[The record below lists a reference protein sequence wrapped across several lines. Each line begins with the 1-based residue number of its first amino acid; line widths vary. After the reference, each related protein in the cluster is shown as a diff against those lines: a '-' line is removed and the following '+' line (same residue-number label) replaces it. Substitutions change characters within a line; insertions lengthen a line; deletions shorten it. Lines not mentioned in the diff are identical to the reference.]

1 MAEELKPK
9 AKSATPAEVPPEP
22 RWLFYIVSFMVPIA
36 GIVLG
41 ALYLSK
47 AEEDNKEFGKYCL
60 VAALVN
66 FGLGFMAACCVV
78 AFYISFFIGY
88 LVFILG
94 LLGVAAGSGMSSV
107 ALLPPLPF

>member
-9 AKSATPAEVPPEP
+9 EGATPAEVPPEP
-22 RWLFYIVSFMVPIA
+22 RWLFYLISFMVPIA

-47 AEEDNKEFGKYCL
+47 AEEGNKEFGKYCL

-66 FGLGFMAACCVV
+66 FGIGFSIACCV
-78 AFYISFFIGY
+78 AGFYISFLIGY
-88 LVFILG
+88 IAFVIVLIGIAASSG
-94 LLGVAAGSGMSSV
+94 LTYVS
-107 ALLPPLPF
+107 LLPPIPF

>member
-1 MAEELKPK
+1 MAEEL
-9 AKSATPAEVPPEP
+9 TPAAKTATTPEVPPEP
-22 RWLFYIVSFMVPIA
+22 RWLFYLISFIVPIA

-66 FGLGFMAACCVV
+66 FGLGFMMACCIVG
-78 AFYISFFIGY
+78 FYISFFIGY

-94 LLGVAAGSGMSSV
+94 LLGVAAGSGMSS
-107 ALLPPLPF
+107 ALPLPPFLF

>member
-9 AKSATPAEVPPEP
+9 EGAAAAEVPPEP
-22 RWLFYIVSFMVPIA
+22 RWLFYGISFMVPIA

-66 FGLGFMAACCVV
+66 FAIGFSIACCVV
-78 AFYISFFIGY
+78 GFYISFFIGY
-88 LVFILG
+88 IAFVIG
-94 LLGVAAGSGMSSV
+94 LIGVAAGSGMSS
-107 ALLPPLPF
+107 ALALPPIPL